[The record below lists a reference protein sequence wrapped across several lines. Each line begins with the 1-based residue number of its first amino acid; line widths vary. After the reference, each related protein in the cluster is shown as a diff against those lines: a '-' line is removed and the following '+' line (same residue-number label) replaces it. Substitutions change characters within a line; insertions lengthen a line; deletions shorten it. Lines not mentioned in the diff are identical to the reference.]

1 MTTFA
6 NVIHARPLGK
16 PGMPNAAKRG
26 MITPS
31 VNTAESQQNNCLTW
45 SLPSVIATGTTIATA
60 NLANWVTPL
69 RKF

>member
-26 MITPS
+26 ITPS

-60 NLANWVTPL
+60 NFANWVTPL